1 MSGKLYVVATPIGN
15 LEDMSPRA
23 LRVLRECDLIAAE
36 DTRHTGHLLTRFELR
51 QAAGEL
57 PPVQRGEA
65 DGGVSAAVRRGKSI
79 ALVSDA
85 GMPGV
90 SDPGERLIRAAVAAG
105 VAMEVIPGPSAPV
118 VALAGSGFPMVP
130 YYFGGFLP
138 VKVGQRRKELARAGA
153 RECTSIYFESPY
165 RVVRM
170 LEDAVAEIPQ
180 ARLCVARELTKKFEE
195 FRRGPAAEL
204 LEHFKAHEPRGEFC
218 VVIAPEEEEKKRRR
232 RGGVTLHRRV
242 RPRKFQQVDM
252 KLLKK
257 MKRNEA
263 EERRNQF

>member
-1 MSGKLYVVATPIGN
+1 MAGKLYVVGTPIGN
-15 LEDMSPRA
+15 LEDLSPRA
-23 LRVLRECDLIAAE
+23 LRILRECDLIAAE

-51 QAAGEL
+51 RPLVSYHQFS
-57 PPVQRGEA
+57 EA
-65 DGGVSAAVRRGKSI
+65 KRTAEFLHYFAEGKSI

-90 SDPGERLIRAAVAAG
+90 SDPGERLIRAAVEAG
-105 VAMEVIPGPSAPV
+105 VALEVIPGPSAPV

-138 VKVGQRRKELARAGA
+138 VKSGQRRKELARAGA
-153 RECTSIYFESPY
+153 RDCTSIYFESPY

-170 LEDAVAEIPQ
+170 LEDAAAEIPQ
-180 ARLCVARELTKKFEE
+180 ARLCLARELTKKFEE

-218 VVIAPEEEEKKRRR
+218 VVIAPADEKVRRITAEEEEDAQR
-232 RGGVTLHRRV
+232 
-242 RPRKFQQVDM
+242 
-252 KLLKK
+252 
-257 MKRNEA
+257 
-263 EERRNQF
+263 